1 MKIGRKRIHD
11 IKISRRL
18 AASFIIISL
27 ITAIVGGMGVYGISR
42 IKATEED
49 MYNRRLGS
57 MVYINNTISSLSN
70 IRMVSQHAVLNAK
83 DKDTLAA
90 DKQQFDKYEQVF
102 KTNSSALT
110 KTVNSSEWKQ
120 KLQLA
125 QDSYK
130 NYFAPN
136 IQKIFDSAQTDA
148 TTAKLNLDSTAQM
161 GSSLSQLYTDYLD
174 YHMKTAED
182 QGAQDARMAVEYN
195 ILLIAIAAI
204 GVVVSVILGIQ
215 ISRSIN
221 KPIQE
226 LERVADDFAYR
237 GKLDTDITYRSE
249 NELGHLADSFRA
261 VFSMLQNI
269 IFEISDNLTRISQ
282 SDLSMNDIKDY
293 EGDFAPIPTA
303 MNTIIDSMNE
313 IFTALRVSAEQ
324 VGSGSSQIS
333 NGAQELAQG
342 AAEQASAIE
351 ELSASIAEVS
361 EGVKEN
367 TEHVVSI
374 AQYVDD
380 AAHHVEDSNQQMQ
393 QMLNAMNEID
403 LSSNEIGKIIK
414 VIDDIAFQTN
424 ILALNAAVEAARAGE
439 AGKGFAV
446 VADEVRNLAGKSADA
461 AKQTTQLIESSI
473 RKVKD
478 GTIIADSTATAL
490 AAVAEQMTRIDAVVG
505 RIKQASITQ
514 SNAVVQITQGIDQV
528 SAVVQTNSATAEESA
543 AASEELSAQAEML
556 TQKVESVQLRSTAK
570 PSDFLEEYPQE
581 ETQTVPAD
589 NEDIYQF

>member
-1 MKIGRKRIHD
+1 MKKLNKMKIGRKRIHD

-237 GKLDTDITYRSE
+237 GNLDTDITYRSE

-446 VADEVRNLAGKSADA
+446 VADA